1 MDVIIWEWLELGF
14 RWLHVIAGIA
24 WIGTSF
30 YFMHLDASLKSSQ
43 ALPSEAGGETWQVHS
58 GGFYHMVKFVVA
70 PSQMPENLTWFK
82 WEAYTTFLSGLA
94 LLVIIYYLG
103 AELYLIDNNVF
114 ELSANIAITIS
125 AFSIVIAWFVYNSLC
140 KSKLGQFEWALGLI
154 GFTLVVAFMWGFT
167 QIFSARGAFMQ
178 MGAIMGSIM
187 IVNVWRIVIP
197 NQKLVVEDLIAG
209 RSPDPRLGAE
219 AKLRS
224 THNNYLTLPVLFV
237 MISNHYPLAYASK
250 WNWVIF
256 MLVLIVGGI
265 IRHYFNL
272 KHSSEKNAWWCWVI
286 ALIGMTTAAWLSSI
300 SPADSQKTV
309 NARVETTKVSLH
321 SQVMEI
327 VSTRC
332 SMCHASKPLWEGLVA
347 APKGIVLDTEE
358 RVKAQARQIFI
369 SSYLS
374 NAMPPSN
381 VSYMEKSERKLIGL
395 WFESIESTKQ
405 TSLK

>member
-43 ALPSEAGGETWQVHS
+43 TLPSEAGGETWQVHS

-82 WEAYTTFLSGLA
+82 WEAYTTFLSGVA

-125 AFSIVIAWFVYNSLC
+125 ASGIVIAWFVYNSLC

-154 GFTLVVAFMWGFT
+154 GFTLIAASMWGFT

-178 MGAIMGSIM
+178 MGAIIGSIM

-224 THNNYLTLPVLFV
+224 THNNYLTLPVLFI

-300 SPADSQKTV
+300 SPADSEKIV
-309 NARVETTKVSLH
+309 SAHVETTKVSLH

-332 SMCHASKPLWEGLVA
+332 SMCHASTPLWEGLVA

-395 WFESIESTKQ
+395 WFEAIESTKQ

>member
-43 ALPSEAGGETWQVHS
+43 NLPSEAGGETWQVHS

-82 WEAYTTFLSGLA
+82 WEAYTTFLSGLV

-114 ELSANIAITIS
+114 ELSTDIAITIS
-125 AFSIVIAWFVYNSLC
+125 ASSIVISWFVYNSLC
-140 KSKLGQFEWALGLI
+140 KSKLGQFEWALGIVGFALI
-154 GFTLVVAFMWGFT
+154 AVSMWGFT

-178 MGAIMGSIM
+178 MGAIIGSIM
-187 IVNVWRIVIP
+187 IINVWRIVIP

-209 RSPDPRLGAE
+209 RTPDPRLGAE

-224 THNNYLTLPVLFV
+224 THNNYLTLPVLFI
-237 MISNHYPLAYASK
+237 MISNHYPLAYASE

-256 MLVLIVGGI
+256 VIILIVGGI

-272 KHSSEKNAWWCWVI
+272 KHGSEKNAWWCWVI
-286 ALIGMTTAAWLSSI
+286 AIIGITAAAWLSSI
-300 SPADSQKTV
+300 SPTDSEKTV
-309 NARVETTKVSLH
+309 SAKVATTIVSLDQ
-321 SQVMEI
+321 QVMEI

-347 APKGIVLDTEE
+347 APKGIVLDTQE
-358 RVKAQARQIFI
+358 RVKAQAKQIYI

-381 VSYMEKSERKLIGL
+381 VSYMENSERKLIAL
-395 WFESIESTKQ
+395 WFASIESTKQ
-405 TSLK
+405 ASLK

>member
-1 MDVIIWEWLELGF
+1 
-14 RWLHVIAGIA
+14 
-24 WIGTSF
+24 
-30 YFMHLDASLKSSQ
+30 
-43 ALPSEAGGETWQVHS
+43 
-58 GGFYHMVKFVVA
+58 MVKFVVA

>member
-43 ALPSEAGGETWQVHS
+43 TLPSEAGGETWQVHS

-82 WEAYTTFLSGLA
+82 WEAYTTFLSGVE

-103 AELYLIDNNVF
+103 AEIYLIDNNVF

-125 AFSIVIAWFVYNSLC
+125 ASGIVIAWFVYNSLC

-154 GFTLVVAFMWGFT
+154 GFTLIAASMWGFT

-178 MGAIMGSIM
+178 MGAIIGSIM

-224 THNNYLTLPVLFV
+224 THNNYLTLPVLFI

-272 KHSSEKNAWWCWVI
+272 KHSSEKNAWWCWVV
-286 ALIGMTTAAWLSSI
+286 ALIGMTTAAWLSSV
-300 SPADSQKTV
+300 SPADSEKIV
-309 NARVETTKVSLH
+309 SAHVETTKVSLH

-332 SMCHASKPLWEGLVA
+332 SMCHASTPLWEGLVA